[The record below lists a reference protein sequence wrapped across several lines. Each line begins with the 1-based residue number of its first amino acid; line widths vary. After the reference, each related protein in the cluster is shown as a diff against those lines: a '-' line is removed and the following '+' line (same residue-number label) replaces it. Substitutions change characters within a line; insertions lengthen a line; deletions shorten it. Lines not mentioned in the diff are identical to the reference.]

1 MMKYKA
7 YLKQT
12 GEGCDYT
19 IGCAQTVI
27 DIEATNM
34 DEAKQK
40 LTAIIIEEYSYDEG
54 MLDSAELYECNKV
67 FAMPVDE
74 IYNQK
79 EQFKQQ
85 EEQKQQ
91 EEAERREYERLKH
104 KFS

>member
-1 MMKYKA
+1 MKYKA
-7 YLKQT
+7 YLKQA

-27 DIEATNM
+27 NIEATNM

-54 MLDSAELYECNKV
+54 ILDSAELYECNEV
-67 FAMPVDE
+67 FAMPVDD
-74 IYNQK
+74 IYAKK
-79 EQFKQQ
+79 EQLEQLEQQ
-85 EEQKQQ
+85 RQQ

>member
-1 MMKYKA
+1 MKYKA
-7 YLKQT
+7 YLKQA

-27 DIEATNM
+27 EIDATSM
-34 DEAKQK
+34 EEAKQK
-40 LTAIIIEEYSYDEG
+40 LTDTIIEDYSYDER
-54 MLDSAELYECNKV
+54 MLDSAELYECNEV

-74 IYNQK
+74 IYAKK
-79 EQFKQQ
+79 EQLEQQ
-85 EEQKQQ
+85 EQQRKQ

>member
-1 MMKYKA
+1 MKYKA
-7 YLKQT
+7 YLKQA

-40 LTAIIIEEYSYDEG
+40 LAKKLPDYGVSERPIETAEI
-54 MLDSAELYECNKV
+54 YEVNLV
-67 FAMPVDE
+67 FAFDTNALYDKIENKEKLETQRQQDE
-74 IYNQK
+74 T
-79 EQFKQQ
+79 
-85 EEQKQQ
+85 
-91 EEAERREYERLKH
+91 ERMEFERLKH

>member
-1 MMKYKA
+1 MKYKA
-7 YLKQT
+7 YLKQR
-12 GEGCDYT
+12 GDGCDYT

-40 LTAIIIEEYSYDEG
+40 LTIKILEEYSYDES
-54 MLDSAELYECNKV
+54 MLDSAELYECNEV
-67 FAMPVDE
+67 FAMPIDE
-74 IYNQK
+74 IYAKK
-79 EQFKQQ
+79 EQLEQQ
-85 EEQKQQ
+85 EQQRRQ